1 MTSAGPGTVDV
12 AVVGGGITGLAAAW
26 AAHKRGLTVKLLEA
40 RGTVG
45 GKIRS
50 EHKDGYLFE
59 WGPNSFLGS
68 AATIW
73 QLVEE
78 LKLEDEVISGQGPG
92 DRFIYRNRLARKLPS
107 GPGDFFK
114 KDSDFMTLGGK
125 LRMMGEPFVFGDA
138 RETDTLLDFARRRL
152 GPEAAQYLVAP
163 FVSGI
168 YAGDAEQLG
177 ARDAFPQ
184 LWQWEFE
191 AGSVVMGALL
201 GKRKP
206 KDPNAKP
213 KRRGMFNFKNGLGT
227 LPFAIAAA
235 LPPDSVR
242 TATVVAEV
250 AANADKTWTLQCH
263 ATKDET
269 ATSVVHARHVIL
281 ATPPRVS
288 AQVLP
293 ADSALDGVREALNG
307 VSLCRVAVVQYGG
320 EDPKHVSPQGFGMLV
335 PPGEGLRT
343 LGILFPS
350 SVFAGRAPAGH
361 YLHSGFLGG
370 ARDPDAAELPD
381 DKLLSLVQRAQE
393 QAFPQ
398 TAGDAL
404 TRDFTQVI
412 RWHDAIPQYRVG
424 HRDRMTNARTT
435 LQRAMPGVTLAGN
448 YVDGI
453 SVNDSAASGIAAVE
467 RLYAEGNAVTARRF
481 T

>member
-1 MTSAGPGTVDV
+1 MNSPAAETVDV
-12 AVVGGGITGLAAAW
+12 AIVGGGITGLAAAW
-26 AAHKRGLTVKLLEA
+26 AAHKRGLRVKLLEA

-50 EHKDGYLFE
+50 EHRDGYLFE

-68 AATIW
+68 ATTIW
-73 QLVEE
+73 QLVED
-78 LKLEDEVISGQGPG
+78 LKLEGELIAGLPPG
-92 DRFIYRNRLARKLPS
+92 DRFIYRNRLARRLPS

-114 KDSDFMTLGGK
+114 NNDFMTLSGK
-125 LRMMGEPFVFGDA
+125 LRMMCEPFVFGDA

-177 ARDAFPQ
+177 ARDSFPQ
-184 LWQWEFE
+184 LWQWEYE

-201 GKRKP
+201 GGKKRAKA
-206 KDPNAKP
+206 KDDKP

-242 TATVVAEV
+242 TATVVNEV
-250 AANADKTWTLQCH
+250 TGNPDQTWTLHCH
-263 ATKDET
+263 ATKDEA
-269 ATSVVHARHVIL
+269 ATFEVRAKRVIL
-281 ATPPRVS
+281 AAPPKIA

-293 ADSALDGVREALNG
+293 QDPALAAVRAALMD
-307 VSLCRVAVVQYGG
+307 VQLCRVAVVHYGG
-320 EDPKHVSPQGFGMLV
+320 EDKSHVAPKGFGMLI

-350 SVFAGRAPAGH
+350 SVFPGRAPEGH

-381 DKLLSLVQRAQE
+381 EKLLSLVQRAQE

-404 TRDFTQVI
+404 TRDFSQVI

-424 HRDRMTNARTT
+424 HRDRMTQARET
-435 LQRAMPGVTLAGN
+435 LHQAMPGVTLAGN
-448 YVDGI
+448 YLDGI
-453 SVNDSAASGIAAVE
+453 SVNDSAASGIAAVD
-467 RLYAEGNAVTARRF
+467 RLFADNSLVTARRS

>member
-1 MTSAGPGTVDV
+1 MAVGT
-12 AVVGGGITGLAAAW
+12 GE
-26 AAHKRGLTVKLLEA
+26 LLVEPEA

-50 EHKDGYLFE
+50 EHRDGYLFE
-59 WGPNSFLGS
+59 WGPNSFMGS
-68 AATIW
+68 ATAIW
-73 QLVEE
+73 QLIAD
-78 LKLEDEVISGQGPG
+78 LKLEDEVITGAPPG
-92 DRFIYRNRLARKLPS
+92 DRYIYRNRLARRLPR

-114 KDSDFMTLGGK
+114 KDSDFMTLAGK
-125 LRMMGEPFVFGDA
+125 LRMMAEPFVFGDA

-184 LWQWEFE
+184 LWQWEME

-201 GKRKP
+201 GKKAAKP
-206 KDPNAKP
+206 KTP
-213 KRRGMFNFKNGLGT
+213 KRRGLFNFKNGLGT

-242 TATVVAEV
+242 TATVVNEIAG
-250 AANADKTWTLQCH
+250 NADHTWTLHCH
-263 ATKDET
+263 ATKDEA
-269 ATSVVHARHVIL
+269 ATSQVRAKHVIV
-281 ATPPRVS
+281 AAPPQIA

-293 ADSALDGVREALNG
+293 ADPALAPVRAALLD
-307 VSLCRVAVVQYGG
+307 VQLCRVAVVHYGG
-320 EDPKHVSPQGFGMLV
+320 TDAGHVAPQGFGMLI

-350 SVFAGRAPAGH
+350 SVFAGRAPEGH

-381 DKLLSLVQRAQE
+381 DTLFSLVQRAQE

-398 TAGDAL
+398 TGGEAL
-404 TRDFTQVI
+404 GHEFNQVI
-412 RWHDAIPQYRVG
+412 RWRDAIPQYRVG
-424 HRDRMTNARTT
+424 HRDRMNQARTT
-435 LQRAMPGVTLAGN
+435 LQQAMPGVTLAGN
-448 YVDGI
+448 YLDGI
-453 SVNDSAASGIAAVE
+453 SINDSAASGIAAVE
-467 RLYAEGNAVTARRF
+467 RLFAASNAVSARRSS
-481 T
+481 

>member
-1 MTSAGPGTVDV
+1 MTVAAPETVDV
-12 AVVGGGITGLAAAW
+12 AIVGGGITGLAAAW
-26 AAHKRGLTVKLLEA
+26 AAHKRGLRVKLLEA

-50 EHKDGYLFE
+50 EHRDGYLFE
-59 WGPNSFLGS
+59 WGPNSFMGS
-68 AATIW
+68 ATAIW
-73 QLVEE
+73 QLVED
-78 LKLEDEVISGQGPG
+78 LNLQDEVLTGMPPG
-92 DRFIYRNRLARKLPS
+92 DRYIYRNRLARRLPR

-114 KDSDFMTLGGK
+114 NNDFMTLSGK
-125 LRMMGEPFVFGDA
+125 LRMMAEPFVFGDA
-138 RETDTLLDFARRRL
+138 RETDTLLEFARRRL

-201 GKRKP
+201 GSKKP
-206 KDPNAKP
+206 KPAGP
-213 KRRGMFNFKNGLGT
+213 KRRGLFNFKNGLGT

-235 LPPDSVR
+235 LPPNSVR
-242 TATVVAEV
+242 TATVVNEV
-250 AANADKTWTLQCH
+250 TGQADGTWTLHCH

-269 ATSVVHARHVIL
+269 ATSEVRARHVVL
-281 ATPPRVS
+281 AAPPQIS
-288 AQVLP
+288 AQLLP
-293 ADSALDGVREALNG
+293 QDPALAQVRAALADVQ
-307 VSLCRVAVVQYGG
+307 LCRVAVVHYGG
-320 EDPKHVSPQGFGMLV
+320 EDKSHVAPQGFGMLI

-350 SVFAGRAPAGH
+350 SVFAGRAPEGH

-370 ARDPDAAELPD
+370 ARDPDAAQLPD
-381 DKLLSLVQRAQE
+381 DKLFSLVQRAQE

-398 TAGDAL
+398 TAGAAL
-404 TRDFTQVI
+404 TQDFTQII

-424 HRDRMTNARTT
+424 HRARMSDARVA
-435 LQRAMPGVTLAGN
+435 LQQAMPGVTLAGN
-448 YVDGI
+448 YLDGI
-453 SVNDSAASGIAAVE
+453 SINDCAASGLAAVD
-467 RLYAEGNAVTARRF
+467 RLLADSQGATGRRS

>member
-1 MTSAGPGTVDV
+1 MTVSVAETVDV
-12 AVVGGGITGLAAAW
+12 AIVGGGITGLAAAW
-26 AAHKRGLTVKLLEA
+26 AAHKRGLRVQVLEA

-50 EHKDGYLFE
+50 EHKDGYLIE

-68 AATIW
+68 ATAIW

-78 LKLEDEVISGQGPG
+78 LNLQGEVITGAPPG
-92 DRFIYRNRLARKLPS
+92 DRFIFRNRLARRLPS

-114 KDSDFMTLGGK
+114 NNDFMTLSGK
-125 LRMMGEPFVFGDA
+125 LRMMCEPFVFGDA
-138 RETDTLLDFARRRL
+138 RETDSLLDFARRRL

-184 LWQWEFE
+184 LWQWEHE
-191 AGSVVMGALL
+191 SGSVVMGALL
-201 GKRKP
+201 SSGKKAKP
-206 KDPNAKP
+206 QTP

-235 LPPDSVR
+235 LPAGSVR
-242 TATVVAEV
+242 TATAVDEV
-250 AANADKTWTLQCH
+250 TGNADRTWTLRCH
-263 ATKDET
+263 ATKDEA
-269 ATSVVHARHVIL
+269 ATSEVRARHVIL
-281 ATPPRVS
+281 AAPPQISARTLPQDPALTPVRE
-288 AQVLP
+288 
-293 ADSALDGVREALNG
+293 ALDGVQ
-307 VSLCRVAVVQYGG
+307 LCRVAVVHFGG
-320 EDPKHVSPQGFGMLV
+320 ADKTQVAPKGFGMLI

-381 DKLLSLVQRAQE
+381 DTLLSLVQRAQE

-404 TRDFTQVI
+404 GLDFSQVI
-412 RWHDAIPQYRVG
+412 RWRDAIPQYRVG
-424 HRDRMTNARTT
+424 HRERMTLARET
-435 LQRAMPGVTLAGN
+435 LHRAMPGVTLAGN
-448 YVDGI
+448 YLDGI
-453 SVNDSAASGIAAVE
+453 SINDSAASGIAAVE
-467 RLYAEGNAVTARRF
+467 RLFPENNLVTTRRSA
-481 T
+481 